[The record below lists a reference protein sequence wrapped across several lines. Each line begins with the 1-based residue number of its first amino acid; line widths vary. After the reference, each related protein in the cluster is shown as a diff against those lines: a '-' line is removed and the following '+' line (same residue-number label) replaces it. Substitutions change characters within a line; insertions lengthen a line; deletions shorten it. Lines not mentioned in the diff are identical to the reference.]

1 VAPRDDA
8 RIKSPDN
15 ATAAKPALRKKRK
28 KENDDDNNKNKNKN
42 KNDDDALRRGSS
54 SARETEETSKKIE
67 KNARKKVLKARNRA
81 HLLQLYS
88 ISEAFHTQNLNEGSD
103 ASASYFKLYIPTD
116 EHLRER
122 IKEEA
127 EVEHELSS
135 KVFIEVDGG
144 EVLPQADVLA
154 AIEQART
161 LPVAE
166 GLRMEEYA
174 ACVEK
179 LYDLAFEEY
188 TNKENESDEELSS
201 ESESD
206 EELSSESERAEEE
219 KKDGFLFYP
228 NSVIGC
234 RRRAIL
240 HIFDNYPAD
249 NDVLSISESQ
259 MTILQEEDNLA
270 VLGKAPFTQDLF
282 GFRTSKEPDF
292 APEEWAQKTETLLA
306 TEAMLECIEKIVP
319 ASMVRYQ
326 DVAPFSDGTRRK
338 KAKSLGCKPPEI
350 MHEAGVESFVQH
362 FSARPDTKTMLNL
375 VRANDTSEAFFAAF
389 ALEQEQQ
396 PKKAMK
402 LFKMKEK
409 VDKNTGTLSKGT
421 GNVGV
426 YVLRERSG
434 KDGYRYSW
442 YFILPS
448 PTLSTKALTV
458 TEQTSALR
466 DTLSVINEFLRLLGA
481 KPWGVNVNPLT
492 LKRGSGNLLRQEG
505 VSMKRY
511 RQPF

>member
-15 ATAAKPALRKKRK
+15 ATAAQPALKKKRK

-54 SARETEETSKKIE
+54 SARETEETSKKNE
-67 KNARKKVLKARNRA
+67 KNAREKVLKARNRA
-81 HLLQLYS
+81 HILQLYS
-88 ISEAFHTQNLNEGSD
+88 ISEAFHTQNLDVGSD
-103 ASASYFKLYIPTD
+103 ASANYFQLYIPTD

-122 IKEEA
+122 IEEEA
-127 EVEHELSS
+127 QVEHELSS

-144 EVLPQADVLA
+144 EVLPQAEVLA

-166 GLRMEEYA
+166 GLSMEEYA

-179 LYDLAFEEY
+179 LYNLAFEEY
-188 TNKENESDEELSS
+188 TNKEN
-201 ESESD
+201 ESD

-219 KKDGFLFYP
+219 KKDGFLFFP

-234 RRRAIL
+234 RLRAIL
-240 HIFDNYPAD
+240 HIFDNYPVD
-249 NDVLSISESQ
+249 NEVLSISEPL
-259 MTILQEEDNLA
+259 MKILQQEDKLD

-282 GFRTSKEPDF
+282 GFRTSKEPNF
-292 APEEWAQKTETLLA
+292 PPEEWAQKTETLLA
-306 TEAMLECIEKIVP
+306 TEAMLECIKGIVP
-319 ASMVRYQ
+319 ASMVRLQ

-350 MHEAGVESFVQH
+350 MHKAGVESFVQH

-389 ALEQEQQ
+389 ALEQKHQ

-492 LKRGSGNLLRQEG
+492 LKRGSGNLLRPEG
-505 VSMKRY
+505 VLMKRY

>member
-1 VAPRDDA
+1 M
-8 RIKSPDN
+8 K
-15 ATAAKPALRKKRK
+15 
-28 KENDDDNNKNKNKN
+28 
-42 KNDDDALRRGSS
+42 
-54 SARETEETSKKIE
+54 
-67 KNARKKVLKARNRA
+67 
-81 HLLQLYS
+81 
-88 ISEAFHTQNLNEGSD
+88 
-103 ASASYFKLYIPTD
+103 
-116 EHLRER
+116 
-122 IKEEA
+122 
-127 EVEHELSS
+127 
-135 KVFIEVDGG
+135 
-144 EVLPQADVLA
+144 
-154 AIEQART
+154 
-161 LPVAE
+161 
-166 GLRMEEYA
+166 
-174 ACVEK
+174 
-179 LYDLAFEEY
+179 
-188 TNKENESDEELSS
+188 
-201 ESESD
+201 
-206 EELSSESERAEEE
+206 
-219 KKDGFLFYP
+219 
-228 NSVIGC
+228 
-234 RRRAIL
+234 
-240 HIFDNYPAD
+240 
-249 NDVLSISESQ
+249 
-259 MTILQEEDNLA
+259 ILQQEDNLA

-292 APEEWAQKTETLLA
+292 LPEKWAQPTETLLA
-306 TEAMLECIEKIVP
+306 TEAVLECFEKIVP

-409 VDKNTGTLSKGT
+409 VDKNTGTLSTGT

-466 DTLSVINEFLRLLGA
+466 DTLSVINEFHRLLGA

-505 VSMKRY
+505 VLMKRY
-511 RQPF
+511 R